1 MLNSQIHLS
10 TKLKGQP
17 KSMQSQDTEPTVID
31 SAQVQQLHADL
42 SKEIYNSLAQ
52 VNVVNLLE
60 KYGFSNDDSFEL
72 QFLIDLSK
80 VNSNGESESHPHQ
93 GVLPSITPPKVKLQG
108 YYYNGQ
114 YYSCGYP

>member
-1 MLNSQIHLS
+1 MPSQE
-10 TKLKGQP
+10 
-17 KSMQSQDTEPTVID
+17 TEPTVIA
-31 SAQVQQLHADL
+31 SEQVQQLHADL

-52 VNVVNLLE
+52 VNVVHLLE
-60 KYGFSNDDSFEL
+60 KYGLSNDDSFEL

-80 VNSNGESESHPHQ
+80 VNSDGVADSQPNQ
-93 GVLPSITPPKVKLQG
+93 GILPSITPPKVKLQG